1 MRTNNWR
8 KGRDM
13 KRRKGKSMWWKSLG
27 SPLRKN
33 WTTLS

>member
-1 MRTNNWR
+1 MIMRMNNRR

-33 WTTLS
+33 